1 MRIFADFRSNFRG
14 MPHPW
19 LGAEGGVLSWTS
31 NCQRTACLAAEEMGI
46 VHHLL
51 SVGAPSQAVAGP
63 VSMLQPLADVAERL
77 EVLEKILFDMLG
89 VLAC

>member
-1 MRIFADFRSNFRG
+1 

-31 NCQRTACLAAEEMGI
+31 NSQRTACLAEEAMEI
-46 VHHLL
+46 VLHLL
-51 SVGAPSQAVAGP
+51 SMGAPSQAVAGP

-77 EVLEKILFDMLG
+77 EVLEKILSDMLG
-89 VLAC
+89 ILARYSQFFL